1 MNRVTNK
8 VALVTGGAM
17 GIGRACAELLSAE
30 GAAVIVTDRDGEN
43 GRKTSQAL
51 SAEGRRV
58 DFLNHNVSSEEDWIR
73 VIAST
78 RTIFGR
84 LDILVNNAGVG
95 RTGDVEHTS
104 LDEWQNL
111 LAINLDGVF
120 LGIKHAIPAMRE
132 SGGGSIINMSS
143 IEGLV
148 GDPTLAAYNA
158 SKGAVRLLTKSAAL
172 YCAKG
177 GTHIRV
183 NSVHPGYIWTPMVQH
198 AAEASGN
205 PAEMKRALEGLHPVG
220 HLGEAMDVAYGV
232 LYLAS
237 DESTFVT
244 GAELVID
251 GGYTAQ

>member
-30 GAAVIVTDRDGEN
+30 GASVIITDRDAEN
-43 GRKTSQAL
+43 GRRTSKAL
-51 SAEGRRV
+51 SAEARRV
-58 DFLNHNVSSEEDWIR
+58 EFLNHDVSSEEDWIR

-143 IEGLV
+143 ICRRSRASSAIPRWRHTTPARARFGFSRN
-148 GDPTLAAYNA
+148 PQHSTARRAA
-158 SKGAVRLLTKSAAL
+158 RTSA
-172 YCAKG
+172 
-177 GTHIRV
+177 
-183 NSVHPGYIWTPMVQH
+183 
-198 AAEASGN
+198 
-205 PAEMKRALEGLHPVG
+205 
-220 HLGEAMDVAYGV
+220 
-232 LYLAS
+232 
-237 DESTFVT
+237 
-244 GAELVID
+244 
-251 GGYTAQ
+251 

>member
-132 SGGGSIINMSS
+132 SG
-143 IEGLV
+143 
-148 GDPTLAAYNA
+148 
-158 SKGAVRLLTKSAAL
+158 
-172 YCAKG
+172 
-177 GTHIRV
+177 
-183 NSVHPGYIWTPMVQH
+183 
-198 AAEASGN
+198 
-205 PAEMKRALEGLHPVG
+205 
-220 HLGEAMDVAYGV
+220 AYGV